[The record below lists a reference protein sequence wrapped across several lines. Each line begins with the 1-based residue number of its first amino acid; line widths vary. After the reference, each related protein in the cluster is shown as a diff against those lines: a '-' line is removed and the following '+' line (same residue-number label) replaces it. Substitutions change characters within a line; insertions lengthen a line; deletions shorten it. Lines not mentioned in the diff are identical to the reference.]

1 VVFADRCPHRLVP
14 LSAGTVDGGVL
25 QCRYH
30 GWQFDETGQSV
41 AVPSNGSDG
50 NIPPCA
56 DLPPGPAARE
66 DDGAVWV
73 RRTDVHE
80 PVPLDLLSNVD
91 PGLAR
96 AWHPVALLDE
106 LPATARLLDRDYSLT
121 VAEGSVLAEPAPF
134 AVTVR
139 WGLVWLAPLEPLTG
153 LFDDPDAEDAAYVGA
168 CGVPK
173 PWLLGL
179 TWALRGAFV
188 FVDQPAEEG
197 AAFDPLVGQVADG
210 TVGSWG
216 LQLRGPMRTVA
227 VVVTRVFVE
236 CSAEV
241 SFAEDEHAVG
251 HLGAGGE
258 HEPFRIR
265 VGPRGCAVGSCIR

>member
-1 VVFADRCPHRLVP
+1 VLVDGVPLAVLRPAPDRPAGVFADRCPHRLVP

-30 GWQFDETGQSV
+30 GWQFDETGQCV

-168 CGVPK
+168 
-173 PWLLGL
+173 WLP
-179 TWALRGAFV
+179 
-188 FVDQPAEEG
+188 PARTNASAG
-197 AAFDPLVGQVADG
+197 IVADNF
-210 TVGSWG
+210 
-216 LQLRGPMRTVA
+216 LDVA
-227 VVVTRVFVE
+227 HFPSVYCQDLAYLIQHVQATLPVY
-236 CSAEV
+236 
-241 SFAEDEHAVG
+241 
-251 HLGAGGE
+251 
-258 HEPFRIR
+258 
-265 VGPRGCAVGSCIR
+265 